1 MILARIVVEV
11 ILLRRL
17 LLSLRV
23 SLIAASTL
31 ERVLILTETS
41 QICLVV
47 KRQLSLWVVDWGA
60 ADWLAELTSFKRLFR
75 HECRTLTWL
84 GWYWCLWLLKTTI
97 ACLSWW
103 GPIICWWR
111 QFWRLLLI
119 SLILNQRLKH
129 VWYVLRIWVHGN
141 CMLKFGRYIWILLPH
156 RGQYLLN
163 HRV

>member
-47 KRQLSLWVVDWGA
+47 KRQLSLWVVD
-60 ADWLAELTSFKRLFR
+60 
-75 HECRTLTWL
+75 
-84 GWYWCLWLLKTTI
+84 
-97 ACLSWW
+97 
-103 GPIICWWR
+103 
-111 QFWRLLLI
+111 
-119 SLILNQRLKH
+119 
-129 VWYVLRIWVHGN
+129 
-141 CMLKFGRYIWILLPH
+141 
-156 RGQYLLN
+156 
-163 HRV
+163 